1 MFWVLKLFL
10 FLLFSYIPYTKNFLP
25 LFCNFSRKWDGLLQC
40 KIRLIESLNLTV
52 YFRKNTQRKFEKFM
66 LNLKKGICATNTFHT
81 LIWINI
87 SEDCNWIESVRLQ
100 RHVSFAQARLSIPSQ
115 VIEETVI
122 FSTYIGLTSNDW
134 CLLKFY
140 NITRNC
146 WEDIHDLSEGCAL
159 VRKALDFWCQILLE
173 YSQRPTLKQTF
184 FFTL

>member
-1 MFWVLKLFL
+1 
-10 FLLFSYIPYTKNFLP
+10 
-25 LFCNFSRKWDGLLQC
+25 
-40 KIRLIESLNLTV
+40 
-52 YFRKNTQRKFEKFM
+52 M
-66 LNLKKGICATNTFHT
+66 LNLKKRRCATNRYHT

-146 WEDIHDLSEGCAL
+146 WEDIHDLSEGCAF
-159 VRKALDFWCQILLE
+159 VHKALNFWCQILLE
-173 YSQRPTLKQTF
+173 YSQKPTLKQTF
-184 FFTL
+184 FSRLASISSWDNNRLCIFSLFMFFVKHLETHLQNASVTDY